1 MQSSDSR
8 AVPKDRKLMKTI
20 ASLLAGMA
28 FLLPAAALAHPHIF
42 AEARLEVVAGE
53 DGTVSELR
61 NIWRF
66 DEMFSA
72 SVVMDFDANSNAT
85 LDPEELAEVGQ
96 TVLES
101 LEEYSYYTTLTED
114 GKTVKVAR
122 PEAINVDFKDGQLL
136 MFFTVKPG
144 AAMPLK
150 GKLTFGVYDPT
161 MYAAMDFASDD
172 DLVTVGD
179 RFTACKRAVVRPDP
193 DEVLAQNQDSLTEAF
208 FNDPTGTDMSKLF
221 ATRLEVTC

>member
-1 MQSSDSR
+1 MR
-8 AVPKDRKLMKTI
+8 FL
-20 ASLLAGMA
+20 SLLVAGAA
-28 FLLPAAALAHPHIF
+28 FITPATAFAHPHIF
-42 AEARLEVVAGE
+42 AEARLEVVAGD

-61 NIWRF
+61 NVWRF

-72 SVVMDFDANSNAT
+72 SVVMDFDKNSNAA
-85 LDPEELAEVGQ
+85 LDPDELAEVGQ

-101 LEEYSYYTTLTED
+101 LEEFSYYTTITED
-114 GKTVKVAR
+114 GKTIKVAK
-122 PEAINVDFKDGQLL
+122 PDAINVDYKDGQLL

-144 AAMPLK
+144 EAMPLK

-172 DLVTVGD
+172 DLIAVGD
-179 RFTACKRAVVRPDP
+179 KFAACKRTVVRPDA

-208 FNDPTGTDMSKLF
+208 FNDPAGTDMSKLF
-221 ATRLEVTC
+221 ATRLELTC

>member
-1 MQSSDSR
+1 MRPLS
-8 AVPKDRKLMKTI
+8 L
-20 ASLLAGMA
+20 LLAGIA
-28 FLLPAAALAHPHIF
+28 LAAPAAAAAHPHIF
-42 AEARLEVVAGE
+42 AEARLEVVAGA

-61 NIWRF
+61 NVWRF

-72 SVVMDFDANSNAT
+72 SVVMDFDANGNAT

-114 GKTVKVAR
+114 GRTVKVAK

-136 MFFTVKPG
+136 MFFTLKPG
-144 AAMPLK
+144 EAMPLK
-150 GKLTFGVYDPT
+150 GRLSFGVYDPT

-172 DLVTVGD
+172 DLVTVGEK
-179 RFTACKRAVVRPDP
+179 FTACTRKVVRPDP
-193 DEVLAQNQDSLTEAF
+193 DEVLAQNQDKLTEAF
-208 FNDPTGTDMSKLF
+208 FDDPAGTDMSKLF

>member
-1 MQSSDSR
+1 MR
-8 AVPKDRKLMKTI
+8 FL
-20 ASLLAGMA
+20 SLLVAGAA
-28 FLLPAAALAHPHIF
+28 FLAPVAAFAHPHIF
-42 AEARLEVVAGE
+42 AEARLEVVAGD

-61 NIWRF
+61 NVWRF

-72 SVVMDFDANSNAT
+72 SVVMDFDKNSNAA
-85 LDPEELAEVGQ
+85 LDPDELAEVGQ

-101 LEEYSYYTTLTED
+101 LEEFSYYTTITED
-114 GKTVKVAR
+114 GKTIKVAK
-122 PEAINVDFKDGQLL
+122 PDAINVDYKDGQLL

-144 AAMPLK
+144 EAMPLK

-172 DLVTVGD
+172 DLIAVGD
-179 RFTACKRAVVRPDP
+179 KFAACKRTVVRPDA

-208 FNDPTGTDMSKLF
+208 FNDPAGTDMSKLF
-221 ATRLEVTC
+221 ATRLELTC

>member
-1 MQSSDSR
+1 MR
-8 AVPKDRKLMKTI
+8 
-20 ASLLAGMA
+20 LLPLLVAGA
-28 FLLPAAALAHPHIF
+28 ALAAPAAALAHPHIF
-42 AEARLEVVAGE
+42 AEARLEVVASE

-61 NIWRF
+61 NVWRF

-72 SVVMDFDANSNAT
+72 SVVMDFDKNSNAA
-85 LDPEELAEVGQ
+85 LDPDELAEVGQ

-101 LEEYSYYTTLTED
+101 LEEFSYYTTITED
-114 GKTVKVAR
+114 GKSIKIAK
-122 PEAINVDFKDGQLL
+122 PDAINVDYKDGQLL

-144 AAMPLK
+144 EAMSLK

-172 DLVTVGD
+172 DLIAVGD
-179 RFTACKRAVVRPDP
+179 KFTACKRAVVRPDA

-208 FNDPTGTDMSKLF
+208 FNDPADTDMSKLF
-221 ATRLEVTC
+221 ATRLELTC

>member
-1 MQSSDSR
+1 MR
-8 AVPKDRKLMKTI
+8 LLPCLVAG
-20 ASLLAGMA
+20 AALLAPATA
-28 FLLPAAALAHPHIF
+28 FAHPHIF

-61 NIWRF
+61 NVWRF
-66 DEMFSA
+66 DDMFSA
-72 SVVMDFDANSNAT
+72 SVVMDFDKNSNAK
-85 LDPEELAEVGQ
+85 LDAEELAEVGQ

-101 LEEYSYYTTLTED
+101 LEEFSYYTTITED
-114 GKTVKVAR
+114 GKTIKVAK
-122 PEAINVDFKDGQLL
+122 PDAINVDYKDGQLL

-144 AAMPLK
+144 EAMPLK

-172 DLVTVGD
+172 DLIAVGD
-179 RFTACKRAVVRPDP
+179 KFAACKRTVVRPDA

-208 FNDPTGTDMSKLF
+208 FNDPAGTDMSKLF
-221 ATRLEVTC
+221 ATRLELTC

>member
-1 MQSSDSR
+1 MR
-8 AVPKDRKLMKTI
+8 FLPLLVAGAACI
-20 ASLLAGMA
+20 A
-28 FLLPAAALAHPHIF
+28 PAPALAHPHIF

-61 NIWRF
+61 NVWRF

-72 SVVMDFDANSNAT
+72 SVVMDFDKNSNAA
-85 LDPEELAEVGQ
+85 LDPDELAEVGQ

-101 LEEYSYYTTLTED
+101 LEEFSYYTTITED
-114 GKTVKVAR
+114 GKTIKVAK
-122 PEAINVDFKDGQLL
+122 PDAINVDYKDGQLL
-136 MFFTVKPG
+136 MFFTVRPG
-144 AAMPLK
+144 EAMPLK

-172 DLVTVGD
+172 DLIAVGD
-179 RFTACKRAVVRPDP
+179 KFAACKRTVVRPDP

-208 FNDPTGTDMSKLF
+208 FNDPAGTDMSKLF
-221 ATRLEVTC
+221 ATRLELTC

>member
-1 MQSSDSR
+1 MR
-8 AVPKDRKLMKTI
+8 FLP
-20 ASLLAGMA
+20 LLAAGA
-28 FLLPAAALAHPHIF
+28 ALAAPAAALAHPHIF

-61 NIWRF
+61 NVWRF

-72 SVVMDFDANSNAT
+72 SVVLDFDKNGNAQ
-85 LDPEELAEVGQ
+85 LDPDELAEVGR

-101 LEEYSYYTTLTED
+101 LEEFSYYTTITED
-114 GKTVKVAR
+114 GKTVKVGK
-122 PEAINVDFKDGQLL
+122 PDAINVDYKDGQLL

-144 AAMPLK
+144 EVMPLK

-161 MYAAMDFASDD
+161 MYAAMDFATDD
-172 DLVTVGD
+172 DLVAVGD
-179 RFTACKRAVVRPDP
+179 KFAACKRAVVRPDP

-208 FNDPTGTDMSKLF
+208 FNDPAGTDMSKLF
-221 ATRLEVTC
+221 ATRLELTC

>member
-1 MQSSDSR
+1 MR
-8 AVPKDRKLMKTI
+8 LLP
-20 ASLLAGMA
+20 LLAA
-28 FLLPAAALAHPHIF
+28 SAALLFPATAFAHPHIF
-42 AEARLEVVAGE
+42 ADARLEVVAGD

-61 NIWRF
+61 NVWRF

-72 SVVMDFDANSNAT
+72 SVVMDFDKNGNAT
-85 LDPEELAEVGQ
+85 LDPDELAEVGQ

-101 LEEYSYYTTLTED
+101 LEEFSYYTTITED
-114 GKTVKVAR
+114 GKVVKVAK
-122 PEAINVDFKDGQLL
+122 PDVINVDYKDGQLL

-144 AAMPLK
+144 EAMPLK

-161 MYAAMDFASDD
+161 MYAAMDFATDD

-179 RFTACKRAVVRPDP
+179 KFAACKRAVVRPDA

-221 ATRLEVTC
+221 ATRLEMTC